1 MECNKFVEPT
11 AYSPAPLYD
20 HLVRS
25 AETAESL
32 LRGTDLIVI
41 FRAGRRRE
49 AKPSRL
55 FADARAMRT
64 CFAWPEAASAGTP
77 SHVPRCFKTTPGMR
91 RHLDD
96 ADAASWDN
104 ERQ

>member
-32 LRGTDLIVI
+32 RRGTDLIVI
-41 FRAGRRRE
+41 FRAGQRRE

-55 FADARAMRT
+55 FADARARRT
-64 CFAWPEAASAGTP
+64 CFAWPEAASAGIPKPRLALLQDNAWNAP
-77 SHVPRCFKTTPGMR
+77 SSG
-91 RHLDD
+91 
-96 ADAASWDN
+96 
-104 ERQ
+104 